1 MKVIFLF
8 LDGVGLGSPDPS
20 QNPLLRACMPFLD
33 SILNGQK
40 LCRGF
45 NSLQSD
51 LLSVFE
57 LDACVGVAGT
67 PQSATGQAILLT
79 GQNIPQHLGYHY
91 GPKPNPNIACYLTD
105 GNLFNVLQAR
115 GYHACYLNAF
125 PPAYF
130 ENIATGKRL
139 YSAIPLAVTS
149 AGIRLRNLD
158 DLLAGNA
165 LSADFTAQGW
175 RTQLGFQNIPT
186 LSLDQAAK
194 RMAEIACQYD
204 LTFFEYWLTD
214 YAGHHQN
221 MAEAIHLLET
231 IDRVLESL
239 VNHWELSQGMIWLTS
254 DHGNIEDLSHRHH
267 TLNPVPLLIFGS
279 PMLRKGLPS
288 FQSLLDIYPALLK
301 LFP

>member
-8 LDGVGLGSPDPS
+8 LDGVGVGNPEPS
-20 QNPLLRACMPFLD
+20 QNPFLLANTPFLD
-33 SILNGQK
+33 SILHGQK
-40 LCRGF
+40 LSKGINAF
-45 NSLQSD
+45 HSD
-51 LLSVFE
+51 LVSVFE
-57 LDACVGVAGT
+57 LDACVGVAGI
-67 PQSATGQAILLT
+67 PQSATGQAMLLT

-91 GPKPNPNIACYLTD
+91 GPKPNPDIARYLTN

-115 GYHACYLNAF
+115 GYHTCYLNAF
-125 PPAYF
+125 PPTYF
-130 ENIATGKRL
+130 ENIASRKRL

-149 AGIRLRNLD
+149 AGIRLRSLA
-158 DLLAGNA
+158 DLVAGNA
-165 LSADFTAQGW
+165 LSADFTAEGW
-175 RTQLGFQNIPT
+175 RTHLGFQNIPT

-194 RMAEIACQYD
+194 RIAEIACRYD
-204 LTFFEYWLTD
+204 LAFFEYWLTD

-221 MAEAIHLLET
+221 MAEAIRVLET

-239 VNHWELSQGMIWLTS
+239 VNHWELSQGMIWMTS

-279 PMLRKGLPS
+279 PSLRKELPF

-301 LFP
+301 LFS

>member
-8 LDGVGLGSPDPS
+8 LDGVGLGNPDPS
-20 QNPLLRACMPFLD
+20 LNPFLLANTPFLD
-33 SILNGQK
+33 SILHGQK
-40 LCRGF
+40 LYKGLNAF
-45 NSLQSD
+45 HSD
-51 LLSVFE
+51 LVSVFE
-57 LDACVGVAGT
+57 LDACVGVSGI
-67 PQSATGQAILLT
+67 PQSATGQAMLLT
-79 GQNIPQHLGYHY
+79 GQNIPQNLGYHY
-91 GPKPNPNIACYLTD
+91 GPKPNPDIARYLTN

-115 GYHACYLNAF
+115 GYHTCYLNAF
-125 PPAYF
+125 PPKYF
-130 ENIATGKRL
+130 ENIASRKRI

-149 AGIRLRNLD
+149 AGIRLRSLD
-158 DLLAGNA
+158 DLIAGNA
-165 LSADFTAQGW
+165 VSADFTAEGW

-194 RMAEIACQYD
+194 RIAEIACQYD
-204 LTFFEYWLTD
+204 LAFFEYWLTD

-221 MAEAIHLLET
+221 MVEAIQILET

-239 VNHWELSQGMIWLTS
+239 ISHWDLSQGMIWVTS

-267 TLNPVPLLIFGS
+267 TLNPVPLLIFGY
-279 PMLRKGLPS
+279 PTLRKELPS